1 MAKLIEITGKALSGE
16 WGLEDESR
24 TGIPVLR
31 TTNFTNLGI
40 INYGDVVTRNITKK
54 NISEK
59 FLRKGDIII
68 EKSGGS
74 DKQPVGR
81 VVLFNGEE
89 NRFLFN
95 NFTGVLRVKDRE
107 KWVPDYVF
115 YALFANYR
123 NGGTRKYENKTTGL
137 HNLKTDLYI
146 NNYEIEWIN
155 IAEQKN
161 VCATLR
167 KIESIISDMNK
178 EINYLDELIKAR
190 FVEMFKGKYDLFKV
204 GEKLKTTSGGTPKSS
219 VGEYYDGGDIPW
231 LTSGEV
237 NYGDITKPSS
247 YITEKGLKNSSA
259 KWVPENSIVI
269 AMYGATAGKV
279 GIVRYK
285 TTTNQ
290 AVCSVLPNNNFNQ
303 EFLRYAFQDISEELT
318 SKAIGGGQLNIS
330 QTIIKNSY
338 IVDAPIE
345 EQERFASFA
354 KQVDKSKFT
363 LQNNIIS
370 LMNLCSLCY
379 NMSNMFASGYM
390 GKLEL
395 IRALPTKEEKA
406 KASRLV
412 LREVLEQIFP
422 EKSVK
427 KKKKYSLLELI
438 DCSPIKNYINDDQV
452 TKSLHFIRIIGI
464 RAEHNQSVRE
474 KDVKIAVDNLENF
487 IKFLNHRNESTEP
500 IKSPEFFTE
509 AETRATYIDTYL
521 REAGWNV
528 LTQKGVALPG
538 KAGIEIEVGNMPN
551 NAGVGYCDYVLYD
564 RAGKPLAVVEAKRT
578 SKDPQIGRHQAD
590 LYAESLK
597 EKFGYKPVIYYTN
610 GYETHVIDG
619 VYPDRKVTAFHTLEE
634 LERMIQRRTR
644 GNITDMAVKDE
655 IAGRPYQKMAL
666 TRMCERFNTRH
677 RRGLVVMA
685 TGTGKTRVSIALTDI
700 LVRNGWIKNV
710 LFLADRTSLVK
721 QAKRNYAKLLPDM
734 TICELS
740 EGGSANKDVN
750 ARLMFCTYQTMINY
764 IDAEDKDF
772 STGRFDLI
780 IVDEAHRSIFNR
792 YASIFAYFD
801 SLLVGFTATPRD
813 EVGSSTYGIFE
824 CESGEPTFDYPLE
837 DAIKEHYLVGYEV
850 VNRHSRIM
858 AQGIKREEL
867 DEDQLEQLDDFLEG
881 DHETPDLTIPA
892 NAIFRSIF
900 NKDTCRSVIEDL
912 MEKSIRVNG
921 GETIGKTIIFAYN
934 HKHAEMIVNEF
945 KKLYPHLPP
954 NTCQLV
960 DYSVNYAE
968 DLVARFDTDDEFRV
982 AVSVDMLDTGIDIPA
997 VLNLMFFKPVR
1008 SKIKF
1013 VQMIGRGT
1021 RLCSDLFGPGKDKK
1035 KFLIFDYCDNFE
1047 YFQVEHNEVV
1057 NSGDKISLSQ
1067 RIFALRSEIA
1077 YSLQDFESQENEFLS
1092 SYRNKTVRILLDI
1105 VKDLKKNT
1113 NRIAVR
1119 QNLKYIDKYN
1129 SEKAWTALTPVSI
1142 HELKTFV
1149 APLIEGGADP
1159 DFKALSFD
1167 IRMMR
1172 IQRAILKNTPAYAT
1186 ADIKKV
1192 REIAQ
1197 YLLQNKMTIPQV
1209 ETKKDDLKE
1218 LYDESSWNEP
1228 QVKDLERLRD
1238 SVRELIKYITGDEL
1252 RLIDIDVSDE
1262 LIDPEF
1268 QPDGTVID
1276 IRTYKERVIDYLTK
1290 NDDDATIEKI
1300 RNLEKLD
1307 QKDAD
1312 KLKQLLWF
1320 DLGSEDEYNENANG
1334 KSLAA
1339 FVRSLI
1345 GIDQEAVNEKFG
1357 EYLNAHQLN
1366 SKQQEFI
1373 NVIVKYVQK
1382 NGDIE
1387 LSDLLESDPFKS
1399 IDWNELFGGDVEP
1412 IKYTVS
1418 ILHDAIAA

>member
-1 MAKLIEITGKALSGE
+1 MSMDNTIRLKDACKILNGFAFKSSKYVDSGIRIIRIANVQK
-16 WGLEDESR
+16 GYVEDEKPAFYPDSEEPLIR
-24 TGIPVLR
+24 DYMLEENDLLLSLTG
-31 TTNFTNLGI
+31 N
-40 INYGDVVTRNITKK
+40 
-54 NISEK
+54 
-59 FLRKGDIII
+59 
-68 EKSGGS
+68 
-74 DKQPVGR
+74 VGR
-81 VVLFNGEE
+81 VALLDKKWLPAALNQRVACLRIKDDRIIKDYLYFALLSDKFE
-89 NRFLFN
+89 NDCIKSSKGIAQKNMSTEWL
-95 NFTGVLRVKDRE
+95 KDYEIPLPSEQRQRE
-107 KWVPDYVF
+107 IVSSLKHLS
-115 YALFANYR
+115 AII
-123 NGGTRKYENKTTGL
+123 KNKT
-137 HNLKTDLYI
+137 
-146 NNYEIEWIN
+146 
-155 IAEQKN
+155 EQ
-161 VCATLR
+161 VR
-167 KIESIISDMNK
+167 Q
-178 EINYLDELIKAR
+178 LDNLIKAR
-190 FVEMFKGKYDLFKV
+190 FVEMFGDKNFEARPFKDVCDELFAGGDVKKDRTV
-204 GEKLKTTSGGTPKSS
+204 KEADSDHPYAVFTNGEKDGGLYGYTDIARVIKPSITISGRGTIGFCLVRTEPFYPAIRLIVATPKENLVTPSYLKYFIDS
-219 VGEYYDGGDIPW
+219 KDYNGRGASIPQ
-231 LTSGEV
+231 LTIPMIKDE
-237 NYGDITKPSS
+237 P
-247 YITEKGLKNSSA
+247 
-259 KWVPENSIVI
+259 VPI
-269 AMYGATAGKV
+269 
-279 GIVRYK
+279 
-285 TTTNQ
+285 
-290 AVCSVLPNNNFNQ
+290 P
-303 EFLRYAFQDISEELT
+303 
-318 SKAIGGGQLNIS
+318 
-330 QTIIKNSY
+330 
-338 IVDAPIE
+338 PIE
-345 EQERFASFA
+345 LQNQFETFIAQIN
-354 KQVDKSKFT
+354 KSKFT
-363 LQNNIIS
+363 LQNSIIS
-370 LMNLCSLCY
+370 LMNLSSLWY
-379 NMSNMFASGYM
+379 NIDNMFSSGYM
-390 GKLEL
+390 GRLEL

-438 DCSPIKNYINDDQV
+438 DCAPIKNYINDDQV
-452 TKSLHFIRIIGI
+452 TESLHFIRIIGI
-464 RAEHNQSVRE
+464 RAEHNQPIRE

-487 IKFLNHRNESTEP
+487 IEFLDHRNESAEP

-509 AETRATYIDTYL
+509 AETRAAYIDMYL
-521 REAGWNV
+521 REAGWDV

-564 RAGKPLAVVEAKRT
+564 RAGKPLAVVEAKKT

-597 EKFGYKPVIYYTN
+597 EKIGYKPVIYYTN

-644 GNITDMAVKDE
+644 GNITDMAAKDE

-666 TRMCERFNTRH
+666 TRMCERFNARH

-700 LVRNGWIKNV
+700 LARNGWIKNV

-740 EGGSANKDVN
+740 EGGNANKDMN

-850 VNRHSRIM
+850 INRHSRIM
-858 AQGIKREEL
+858 TQGIKREEL

-881 DHETPDLTIPA
+881 DRETPDLTIPA

-900 NKDTCRSVIEDL
+900 NEDTCRSVIEDL
-912 MEKSIRVNG
+912 MEKGIRVNG

-968 DLVARFDTDDEFRV
+968 DLVVKFDTDDEFRV
-982 AVSVDMLDTGIDIPA
+982 AVSVDMLDTGIDVPA
-997 VLNLMFFKPVR
+997 VSNLMFFKPVR

-1021 RLCSDLFGPGKDKK
+1021 RLCPDLFGPGNDKK

-1057 NSGDKISLSQ
+1057 SGGDKISLSQ

-1077 YSLQDFESQENEFLS
+1077 YSLQDFESQEDEFLS

-1105 VKDLKKNT
+1105 VKDLKKST

-1119 QNLKYIDKYN
+1119 QNLKYVDKYN
-1129 SEKAWTALTPVSI
+1129 NEKAWMALTPVNV

-1149 APLIEGGADP
+1149 APLIEGGADS

-1209 ETKKDDLKE
+1209 EAKKDDLKE

-1252 RLIDIDVSDE
+1252 RLIDIDVTDE

-1290 NDDDATIEKI
+1290 NGDDATIEKI

-1307 QKDAD
+1307 QKDAE

>member
-178 EINYLDELIKAR
+178 EIDYLDELIKAR
-190 FVEMFKGKYDLFKV
+190 FVEMFERNNSFDKLGNLAHFIKTGKLDANAE
-204 GEKLKTTSGGTPKSS
+204 EKSGLYPFFTCDATPKTINTYAFDMEAILISGNGS
-219 VGEYYDGGDIPW
+219 RVGHVHYYSGKFNAYQRTYVIGDFNKNIDVVF
-231 LTSGEV
+231 LKKYLEV
-237 NYGDITKPSS
+237 ELRPYISKNKKGSAVP
-247 YITEKGLKNSSA
+247 YITLPMLQNFA
-259 KWVPENSIVI
+259 VPVPKIEYQKQF
-269 AMYGATAGKV
+269 A
-279 GIVRYK
+279 
-285 TTTNQ
+285 
-290 AVCSVLPNNNFNQ
+290 
-303 EFLRYAFQDISEELT
+303 AFV
-318 SKAIGGGQLNIS
+318 A
-330 QTIIKNSY
+330 
-338 IVDAPIE
+338 
-345 EQERFASFA
+345 
-354 KQVDKSKFT
+354 QVDKSKFT

>member
-1 MAKLIEITGKALSGE
+1 MIAFESLFKDETRLGTKIKTDDYLEHGKHPIVDQGQNEVAGYTNLEDGIYADVPAVIFGDHTRVIKYIDEPFFLGADGTKILKGYKPHSNQKYLYYALRAAKIPNLGYSRHFKCLKELKFVEHSEDEQQQIVAKLDKLSE
-16 WGLEDESR
+16 
-24 TGIPVLR
+24 
-31 TTNFTNLGI
+31 
-40 INYGDVVTRNITKK
+40 
-54 NISEK
+54 
-59 FLRKGDIII
+59 
-68 EKSGGS
+68 
-74 DKQPVGR
+74 
-81 VVLFNGEE
+81 
-89 NRFLFN
+89 
-95 NFTGVLRVKDRE
+95 
-107 KWVPDYVF
+107 
-115 YALFANYR
+115 
-123 NGGTRKYENKTTGL
+123 
-137 HNLKTDLYI
+137 
-146 NNYEIEWIN
+146 
-155 IAEQKN
+155 
-161 VCATLR
+161 
-167 KIESIISDMNK
+167 IISLETK
-178 EINYLDELIKAR
+178 ELSLYDELTKAR
-190 FVEMFKGKYDLFKV
+190 FVEMFGDVEDHIRFGDCCSKVTDYVASGSFASLKENVKYGPEKNYAIMVRTVDFANDFKKDLVYTDKHGYDFLHNSNLFGGELLLSNIGASIGKVHRVPYLNYPMTLAPNAIMASANDNNLDDFLQYFFISEL
-204 GEKLKTTSGGTPKSS
+204 GQSQLKAMTT
-219 VGEYYDGGDIPW
+219 
-231 LTSGEV
+231 
-237 NYGDITKPSS
+237 
-247 YITEKGLKNSSA
+247 
-259 KWVPENSIVI
+259 
-269 AMYGATAGKV
+269 ATAMPKFNKTQLKEVLVPKV
-279 GIVRYK
+279 P
-285 TTTNQ
+285 
-290 AVCSVLPNNNFNQ
+290 L
-303 EFLRYAFQDISEELT
+303 
-318 SKAIGGGQLNIS
+318 
-330 QTIIKNSY
+330 
-338 IVDAPIE
+338 E
-345 EQERFASFA
+345 EQKRFSDFA

-363 LQNNIIS
+363 LQNSIIS
-370 LMNLCSLCY
+370 LMNLCSLWY

-395 IRALPTKEEKA
+395 IRALPMKEEKA

-452 TKSLHFIRIIGI
+452 TESLHFIRIIGI
-464 RAEHNQSVRE
+464 RAEHNQPVRE

-487 IKFLNHRNESTEP
+487 IKFLDHRNDSSEP
-500 IKSPEFFTE
+500 MKSPEFFTE
-509 AETRATYIDTYL
+509 AETRAAYIDMYL
-521 REAGWNV
+521 REAGWDV

-564 RAGKPLAVVEAKRT
+564 RAGKPLAVVEAKKT

-644 GNITDMAVKDE
+644 GNITDMAAKDE

-666 TRMCERFNTRH
+666 TRMCERFNARH

-700 LVRNGWIKNV
+700 LARNGWIKNV

-740 EGGSANKDVN
+740 EGGNANKDMN

-850 VNRHSRIM
+850 INRHSRIM
-858 AQGIKREEL
+858 TQGIKREEL

-881 DHETPDLTIPA
+881 DRETPDLTIPA

-900 NKDTCRSVIEDL
+900 NEDTCRSVIEDL
-912 MEKSIRVNG
+912 MEKGIRVNG

-968 DLVARFDTDDEFRV
+968 DLVVKFDTDDEFRV
-982 AVSVDMLDTGIDIPA
+982 AVSVDMLDTGIDVPA
-997 VLNLMFFKPVR
+997 VSNLMFFKPVR

-1021 RLCSDLFGPGKDKK
+1021 RLCPDLFGPGNDKK

-1057 NSGDKISLSQ
+1057 SSGDKISLSQ

-1077 YSLQDFESQENEFLS
+1077 YSLQDFESQEDEFLS
-1092 SYRNKTVRILLDI
+1092 SYRNKTVGILLDI
-1105 VKDLKKNT
+1105 VKDLKKST

-1119 QNLKYIDKYN
+1119 QNLKYVDKYN
-1129 SEKAWTALTPVSI
+1129 SEKAWMALTPVNV

-1149 APLIEGGADP
+1149 APLIEGGADS

-1209 ETKKDDLKE
+1209 EAKKDDLKE

-1252 RLIDIDVSDE
+1252 RLIDIDVTDE

-1290 NDDDATIEKI
+1290 NGDDATIEKI

-1387 LSDLLESDPFKS
+1387 LSDLLDSDPFKS

>member
-1 MAKLIEITGKALSGE
+1 MK
-16 WGLEDESR
+16 R
-24 TGIPVLR
+24 
-31 TTNFTNLGI
+31 
-40 INYGDVVTRNITKK
+40 
-54 NISEK
+54 
-59 FLRKGDIII
+59 
-68 EKSGGS
+68 
-74 DKQPVGR
+74 
-81 VVLFNGEE
+81 
-89 NRFLFN
+89 
-95 NFTGVLRVKDRE
+95 
-107 KWVPDYVF
+107 
-115 YALFANYR
+115 
-123 NGGTRKYENKTTGL
+123 
-137 HNLKTDLYI
+137 
-146 NNYEIEWIN
+146 
-155 IAEQKN
+155 
-161 VCATLR
+161 
-167 KIESIISDMNK
+167 
-178 EINYLDELIKAR
+178 
-190 FVEMFKGKYDLFKV
+190 
-204 GEKLKTTSGGTPKSS
+204 
-219 VGEYYDGGDIPW
+219 
-231 LTSGEV
+231 
-237 NYGDITKPSS
+237 
-247 YITEKGLKNSSA
+247 
-259 KWVPENSIVI
+259 
-269 AMYGATAGKV
+269 
-279 GIVRYK
+279 
-285 TTTNQ
+285 
-290 AVCSVLPNNNFNQ
+290 
-303 EFLRYAFQDISEELT
+303 
-318 SKAIGGGQLNIS
+318 
-330 QTIIKNSY
+330 
-338 IVDAPIE
+338 
-345 EQERFASFA
+345 
-354 KQVDKSKFT
+354 KFT

>member
-1 MAKLIEITGKALSGE
+1 MQYKTLDSLCKVASGGTPSRSKKEYWDGGDIPWIKIGNIKSKVVSNADEYITEAGLNNSSAKLFKKGTILYTIFATLGEVGILDFDACTNQAIAGISIEKPEEITTDYLYYYLKSKKAEVNQIGRGVAQNNINLS
-16 WGLEDESR
+16 
-24 TGIPVLR
+24 I
-31 TTNFTNLGI
+31 
-40 INYGDVVTRNITKK
+40 
-54 NISEK
+54 
-59 FLRKGDIII
+59 LRKFSIPLRDIEDQKTIVGSLNKVESII
-68 EKSGGS
+68 EK
-74 DKQPVGR
+74 
-81 VVLFNGEE
+81 
-89 NRFLFN
+89 
-95 NFTGVLRVKDRE
+95 
-107 KWVPDYVF
+107 
-115 YALFANYR
+115 
-123 NGGTRKYENKTTGL
+123 
-137 HNLKTDLYI
+137 
-146 NNYEIEWIN
+146 
-155 IAEQKN
+155 QKRQ
-161 VCATLR
+161 LER
-167 KIESIISDMNK
+167 
-178 EINYLDELIKAR
+178 LDELIKAR
-190 FVEMFKGKYDLFKV
+190 FVEMFGDKNFETRPFKDVCDELFA
-204 GEKLKTTSGGTPKSS
+204 
-219 VGEYYDGGDIPW
+219 GGDIKKDRTVKEADSDHPYAVF
-231 LTSGEV
+231 TNGEKDGGL
-237 NYGDITKPSS
+237 YGYTDIARVIKPSITISGRGTIGFCLVRTEPFYPAIRLIVATPKENLVTPS
-247 YITEKGLKNSSA
+247 YLKYFIDSKDYNGRGASIPQLTIPMI
-259 KWVPENSIVI
+259 KDEPVPI
-269 AMYGATAGKV
+269 
-279 GIVRYK
+279 
-285 TTTNQ
+285 
-290 AVCSVLPNNNFNQ
+290 P
-303 EFLRYAFQDISEELT
+303 
-318 SKAIGGGQLNIS
+318 
-330 QTIIKNSY
+330 
-338 IVDAPIE
+338 PIE
-345 EQERFASFA
+345 LQNQFETFIA
-354 KQVDKSKFT
+354 QVDKSKFT
-363 LQNNIIS
+363 LQNSIIS
-370 LMNLCSLCY
+370 LMNLSGLWY
-379 NMSNMFASGYM
+379 NIGNMFSSGYM
-390 GKLEL
+390 GRLEL

-422 EKSVK
+422 EKSAK

-438 DCSPIKNYINDDQV
+438 DCAPIKNYVNDDQV
-452 TKSLHFIRIIGI
+452 TESLHFIRIIGI
-464 RAEHNQSVRE
+464 RAEHNQSIRE

-487 IKFLNHRNESTEP
+487 IKFLDHRNESTEP

-509 AETRATYIDTYL
+509 AETRAAYIDMYL
-521 REAGWNV
+521 REAGWDV

-564 RAGKPLAVVEAKRT
+564 RAGKPLAVVEAKKT

-644 GNITDMAVKDE
+644 GNITDMAAKDE

-666 TRMCERFNTRH
+666 TRMCERFNARH

-700 LVRNGWIKNV
+700 LARNGWIKNV

-740 EGGSANKDVN
+740 EGGNANKDMN

-850 VNRHSRIM
+850 INRHSRIM
-858 AQGIKREEL
+858 TQGIKREEL
-867 DEDQLEQLDDFLEG
+867 DENQLEQLDDFLEG
-881 DHETPDLTIPA
+881 DRETPDLTIPA

-900 NKDTCRSVIEDL
+900 NEDTCRSVIEDL
-912 MEKSIRVNG
+912 MEKGIRVNG

-968 DLVARFDTDDEFRV
+968 DLVVKFDTDDEFRV
-982 AVSVDMLDTGIDIPA
+982 AVSVDMLDTGIDVPA
-997 VLNLMFFKPVR
+997 VSNLMFFKPVR

-1021 RLCSDLFGPGKDKK
+1021 RLCPDLFGPGNDKK

-1057 NSGDKISLSQ
+1057 SSGDKISLSQ

-1077 YSLQDFESQENEFLS
+1077 YSLQDFESQEDEFLS

-1105 VKDLKKNT
+1105 VKDLKKSM

-1119 QNLKYIDKYN
+1119 QNLKYVDKYN
-1129 SEKAWTALTPVSI
+1129 SEKAWMALTPVNV

-1149 APLIEGGADP
+1149 APLIEGGADS

-1209 ETKKDDLKE
+1209 EAKKDDLKE

-1252 RLIDIDVSDE
+1252 RLIDIDVTDE

-1290 NDDDATIEKI
+1290 NGDDATIEKI

-1307 QKDAD
+1307 QKDAE

>member
-1 MAKLIEITGKALSGE
+1 MIAFESLFKDKTRLGTKIKTDDYLECGKHPIVDQGQNEVAGYTNLEDGIYADVPAVIFGDHTRVIKYIDEPFFLGADGTKILKGYKPHSNQKYLYYALRAAKIPNLGYSRHFKCLKELKFVEHSEDEQQQIVAKLDKLSK
-16 WGLEDESR
+16 
-24 TGIPVLR
+24 
-31 TTNFTNLGI
+31 I
-40 INYGDVVTRNITKK
+40 I
-54 NISEK
+54 S
-59 FLRKGDIII
+59 
-68 EKSGGS
+68 
-74 DKQPVGR
+74 
-81 VVLFNGEE
+81 
-89 NRFLFN
+89 
-95 NFTGVLRVKDRE
+95 
-107 KWVPDYVF
+107 
-115 YALFANYR
+115 
-123 NGGTRKYENKTTGL
+123 
-137 HNLKTDLYI
+137 LKTKELSLY
-146 NNYEIEWIN
+146 
-155 IAEQKN
+155 
-161 VCATLR
+161 
-167 KIESIISDMNK
+167 
-178 EINYLDELIKAR
+178 DELTKAR
-190 FVEMFKGKYDLFKV
+190 FVEMFGDGFETTELRNIC
-204 GEKLKTTSGGTPKSS
+204 KTISGGTPSTKNPD
-219 VGEYYDGGDIPW
+219 YYNGTIPW
-231 LTSGEV
+231 V
-237 NYGDITKPSS
+237 
-247 YITEKGLKNSSA
+247 
-259 KWVPENSIVI
+259 
-269 AMYGATAGKV
+269 
-279 GIVRYK
+279 
-285 TTTNQ
+285 TTT
-290 AVCSVLPNNNFNQ
+290 ALGPNHIDGTKAKA
-303 EFLRYAFQDISEELT
+303 YISEEAVANSATKIIPSGSILFGIRVGVGKASINDVDICTNQDIVAIMDVNETKFSKLFIKHVLDANRAHYDSLKKGATILGIT
-318 SKAIGGGQLNIS
+318 SDDL
-330 QTIIKNSY
+330 KNTP
-338 IVDAPIE
+338 IPLAPIKAQKDFE
-345 EQERFASFA
+345 TFVE
-354 KQVDKSKFT
+354 QVDKSKFT
-363 LQNNIIS
+363 LQNSIIS
-370 LMNLCSLCY
+370 LMNLCSLWY

-452 TKSLHFIRIIGI
+452 TESLHFIRIIGI
-464 RAEHNQSVRE
+464 RAEHNQPVRE

-487 IKFLNHRNESTEP
+487 IKFLDHRNESSEP

-509 AETRATYIDTYL
+509 AETRAAYIDMYL
-521 REAGWNV
+521 REAGWDV

-564 RAGKPLAVVEAKRT
+564 RAGKPLAVVEAKKT

-644 GNITDMAVKDE
+644 GNITDMAAKDE

-666 TRMCERFNTRH
+666 TRMCERFNARH

-700 LVRNGWIKNV
+700 LARNGWIKNV

-740 EGGSANKDVN
+740 EGGNANKDMN

-858 AQGIKREEL
+858 TQGIKREEL

-881 DHETPDLTIPA
+881 DRETPDLTIPA

-900 NKDTCRSVIEDL
+900 NEDTCRSVIEDL
-912 MEKSIRVNG
+912 MEKGIRVNG

-968 DLVARFDTDDEFRV
+968 DLVVRFDTDDEFRV
-982 AVSVDMLDTGIDIPA
+982 AVSVDMLDTGIDVPA
-997 VLNLMFFKPVR
+997 VSNLMFFKPVR

-1021 RLCSDLFGPGKDKK
+1021 RLCPDLFGPGNDKK

-1057 NSGDKISLSQ
+1057 SSGDKISLSQ

-1077 YSLQDFESQENEFLS
+1077 YSLQDFESQEDEFLS

-1105 VKDLKKNT
+1105 VKDLKKST

-1119 QNLKYIDKYN
+1119 QNLKYVDKYN
-1129 SEKAWTALTPVSI
+1129 NEKAWMALTPVNV

-1149 APLIEGGADP
+1149 APLIEGGADS

-1209 ETKKDDLKE
+1209 EAKKDDLKE
-1218 LYDESSWNEP
+1218 LYDESSWTEP

-1252 RLIDIDVSDE
+1252 RLIDIDVTDE

-1276 IRTYKERVIDYLTK
+1276 IRTYKERVIDYLAK
-1290 NDDDATIEKI
+1290 NGDDVTIEKI

>member
-1 MAKLIEITGKALSGE
+1 MPRLKLTDVAKINMGQSPSSETYNTDRNGLPFYQGNVDFGEKYPGARIWCDKPTKIAEPGDILISVRAPIGALNYAKEECCIGRGLAAITPDANKTSPEFIYWLLRANYANLNRMGTGSTFKAINRKT
-16 WGLEDESR
+16 LED
-24 TGIPVLR
+24 
-31 TTNFTNLGI
+31 
-40 INYGDVVTRNITKK
+40 IT
-54 NISEK
+54 
-59 FLRKGDIII
+59 L
-68 EKSGGS
+68 
-74 DKQPVGR
+74 
-81 VVLFNGEE
+81 
-89 NRFLFN
+89 
-95 NFTGVLRVKDRE
+95 
-107 KWVPDYVF
+107 PDYKKDEQ
-115 YALFANYR
+115 Y
-123 NGGTRKYENKTTGL
+123 
-137 HNLKTDLYI
+137 
-146 NNYEIEWIN
+146 N
-155 IAEQKN
+155 IAKILSKID
-161 VCATLR
+161 ATIHS
-167 KIESIISDMNK
+167 KKSQIK
-178 EINYLDELIKAR
+178 QFDELVKAR
-190 FVEMFKGKYDLFKV
+190 FVEMFGMPGADPFGYGIKELGKCCELNPKKAQDKRL
-204 GEKLKTTSGGTPKSS
+204 TSNIDVSFIPMPS
-219 VGEYYDGGDIPW
+219 VSENGDIDP
-231 LTSGEV
+231 TDIRSYEEV
-237 NYGDITKPSS
+237 KKGFTYFAENDVLFAKITPCMENGKGAVAR
-247 YITEKGLKNSSA
+247 GLKN
-259 KWVPENSIVI
+259 
-269 AMYGATAGKV
+269 
-279 GIVRYK
+279 GIGFGS
-285 TTTNQ
+285 TEFH
-290 AVCSVLPNNNFNQ
+290 VLRPIK
-303 EFLRYAFQDISEELT
+303 DISNPYWIYVLT
-318 SKAIGGGQLNIS
+318 SFKSFRKDAEANMTGSAGQRRTPVSFLDNYKVALPPI
-330 QTIIKNSY
+330 Y
-338 IVDAPIE
+338 I
-345 EQERFASFA
+345 QNQFAAFVA
-354 KQVDKSKFT
+354 QVDKSKFT
-363 LQNNIIS
+363 LQNSIII
-370 LMNLCSLCY
+370 LMNLSGLWY
-379 NMSNMFASGYM
+379 NIGNMFSSGYM
-390 GKLEL
+390 GRLEL

-422 EKSVK
+422 EKSAK

-438 DCSPIKNYINDDQV
+438 DCAPIKNYVNDDQV
-452 TKSLHFIRIIGI
+452 TESLHFIRIIGI
-464 RAEHNQSVRE
+464 RAEHNQSIRE

-487 IKFLNHRNESTEP
+487 IKFLDHRNESTEP
-500 IKSPEFFTE
+500 ITSPEFFTE
-509 AETRATYIDTYL
+509 AETRAAYIDMYL
-521 REAGWNV
+521 REAGWDV

-564 RAGKPLAVVEAKRT
+564 RAGKPLAVVEAKKT

-644 GNITDMAVKDE
+644 GNITDMAAKDE

-666 TRMCERFNTRH
+666 TRMCERFNARH

-700 LVRNGWIKNV
+700 LARNGWIKNV

-740 EGGSANKDVN
+740 EGGNANKDMN

-850 VNRHSRIM
+850 INRHSRIM
-858 AQGIKREEL
+858 TQGIKREEL
-867 DEDQLEQLDDFLEG
+867 DENQLEQLDDFLEG
-881 DHETPDLTIPA
+881 DRETPDLTIPA

-900 NKDTCRSVIEDL
+900 NEDTCRSVIEDL
-912 MEKSIRVNG
+912 MEKGIRVNG

-968 DLVARFDTDDEFRV
+968 DLVVKFDTDDEFRV
-982 AVSVDMLDTGIDIPA
+982 AVSVDMLDTGIDVPA
-997 VLNLMFFKPVR
+997 VSNLMFFKPVR

-1021 RLCSDLFGPGKDKK
+1021 RLCPDLFGPGNDKK

-1057 NSGDKISLSQ
+1057 SSGDKISLSQ

-1077 YSLQDFESQENEFLS
+1077 YSLQDFESQEDEFLS

-1105 VKDLKKNT
+1105 VKDLKKST

-1119 QNLKYIDKYN
+1119 QNLKYVDKYN
-1129 SEKAWTALTPVSI
+1129 SEKAWMALTPVNV

-1149 APLIEGGADP
+1149 APLIEGGADS

-1209 ETKKDDLKE
+1209 EAKKDDLKE

-1252 RLIDIDVSDE
+1252 RLIDIDVTDE

-1290 NDDDATIEKI
+1290 NGDDATIEKI

-1307 QKDAD
+1307 QKDAE

-1320 DLGSEDEYNENANG
+1320 NLGSEDEYNENANG

>member
-1 MAKLIEITGKALSGE
+1 MRYKLSDLFELQMGKTP
-16 WGLEDESR
+16 SR
-24 TGIPVLR
+24 NNP
-31 TTNFTNLGI
+31 
-40 INYGDVVTRNITKK
+40 NYWNSNDY
-54 NISEK
+54 S
-59 FLRKGDIII
+59 
-68 EKSGGS
+68 
-74 DKQPVGR
+74 
-81 VVLFNGEE
+81 
-89 NRFLFN
+89 
-95 NFTGVLRVKDRE
+95 
-107 KWVPDYVF
+107 WV
-115 YALFANYR
+115 
-123 NGGTRKYENKTTGL
+123 
-137 HNLKTDLYI
+137 
-146 NNYEIEWIN
+146 
-155 IAEQKN
+155 
-161 VCATLR
+161 
-167 KIESIISDMNK
+167 SISDMSSYDKYVSGTKEYISERAVKESGIKTIPANTVIMSFKLSIGKTAITTGPIFSNEAIMAFIDKKTTAIDPEYIFYLFSGKDWDEGSNK
-178 EINYLDELIKAR
+178 AVMGKTLNKATLSNIEVDIPSLDIQKERIEKLNKISILISDKKQRLNQLDKLIKAR
-190 FVEMFKGKYDLFKV
+190 FVEMFGDVYEVSKYPKQRWSDVVTIKNGKDYKKV
-204 GEKLKTTSGGTPKSS
+204 A
-219 VGEYYDGGDIPW
+219 VNDGGYPVYG
-231 LTSGEV
+231 TGGEMARA
-237 NYGDITKPSS
+237 S
-247 YITEKGLKNSSA
+247 EFLC
-259 KWVPENSIVI
+259 PENTIIVGRKGTI
-269 AMYGATAGKV
+269 NNPLLVREKFWNVDTAFGVIPGNK
-279 GIVRYK
+279 IHYLYFFWFCKMFDFSRLNK
-285 TTTNQ
+285 Q
-290 AVCSVLPNNNFNQ
+290 AVLP
-303 EFLRYAFQDISEELT
+303 ST
-318 SKAIGGGQLNIS
+318 TKADLLNIEM
-330 QTIIKNSY
+330 Q
-338 IVDAPIE
+338 VPPIE
-345 EQERFASFA
+345 IQNQFAAFVA
-354 KQVDKSKFT
+354 QVDKSKFT
-363 LQNNIIS
+363 LQKNIIS
-370 LMNLCSLCY
+370 LMNLCSLWY
-379 NMSNMFASGYM
+379 NMGNMFSSGYM
-390 GKLEL
+390 GRLEL

-422 EKSVK
+422 EKSAK

-438 DCSPIKNYINDDQV
+438 DCAPIKNFINDDQV
-452 TKSLHFIRIIGI
+452 TESLHFIRIIGI
-464 RAEHNQSVRE
+464 RAEHNQSIRE

-487 IKFLNHRNESTEP
+487 IKFLDHRNESTEP

-509 AETRATYIDTYL
+509 AETRAAYIDMYL
-521 REAGWNV
+521 REAGWDV

-564 RAGKPLAVVEAKRT
+564 RAGKPLAVVEAKKT

-644 GNITDMAVKDE
+644 GNITDMAAKDE

-666 TRMCERFNTRH
+666 TRMCERFNARH

-700 LVRNGWIKNV
+700 LARNGWIKNV

-740 EGGSANKDVN
+740 EGGNANKDMN

-837 DAIKEHYLVGYEV
+837 DAIKEHYLVGYEAI
-850 VNRHSRIM
+850 NRHSRIM
-858 AQGIKREEL
+858 TQGIKREEL

-881 DHETPDLTIPA
+881 DRETPDLTIPA

-900 NKDTCRSVIEDL
+900 NEDTCRSVIEDL
-912 MEKSIRVNG
+912 MEKGIRVNG

-968 DLVARFDTDDEFRV
+968 DLVVKFDTDDEFRV
-982 AVSVDMLDTGIDIPA
+982 AVSVDMLDTGIDVPA
-997 VLNLMFFKPVR
+997 VSNLMFFKPVR

-1021 RLCSDLFGPGKDKK
+1021 RLCPDLFGPGNDKK

-1057 NSGDKISLSQ
+1057 SSGDKISLSQ

-1077 YSLQDFESQENEFLS
+1077 YNLQDFESQEDEFLS

-1105 VKDLKKNT
+1105 VKDLKKST

-1119 QNLKYIDKYN
+1119 QNLKYVDKYN
-1129 SEKAWTALTPVSI
+1129 SEKAWIALTPVNV

-1149 APLIEGGADP
+1149 APLIEGGADS

-1209 ETKKDDLKE
+1209 EAKKDDLKE
-1218 LYDESSWNEP
+1218 LYDESSWTEP

-1252 RLIDIDVSDE
+1252 RLIDIDVTDE

-1290 NDDDATIEKI
+1290 NGDDATIEKI

-1307 QKDAD
+1307 QKDAE

-1387 LSDLLESDPFKS
+1387 LADLLKSDPFKS
-1399 IDWNELFGGDVEP
+1399 IDWNELFGGNVEP

>member
-1 MAKLIEITGKALSGE
+1 MHQKRLGDMASYVNGYAFKPEQRGKVGLPIIRIQDLTGNVYDLGFYDGDYPKKVEINDGDVLISWSASLGVYEWNRGKALLNQHIFKVVFDKLTVDKKFFMYAVKYK
-16 WGLEDESR
+16 LEEMESKAHGA
-24 TGIPVLR
+24 TMKH
-31 TTNFTNLGI
+31 
-40 INYGDVVTRNITKK
+40 ITKK
-54 NISEK
+54 DFDNTVISFPTIVEQERISNTLNKLHTIIDSKKFQLEK
-59 FLRKGDIII
+59 
-68 EKSGGS
+68 
-74 DKQPVGR
+74 
-81 VVLFNGEE
+81 
-89 NRFLFN
+89 
-95 NFTGVLRVKDRE
+95 
-107 KWVPDYVF
+107 
-115 YALFANYR
+115 
-123 NGGTRKYENKTTGL
+123 
-137 HNLKTDLYI
+137 
-146 NNYEIEWIN
+146 
-155 IAEQKN
+155 
-161 VCATLR
+161 
-167 KIESIISDMNK
+167 
-178 EINYLDELIKAR
+178 LDNLIKAR
-190 FVEMFKGKYDLFKV
+190 FVEMFGSTNNEQVKIAELVEQKISTAKKDFEGDAEIKYIDI
-204 GEKLKTTSGGTPKSS
+204 SS
-219 VGEYYDGGDIPW
+219 INNRRNTMTGFTKYKMSNAPSRARQHVQFGDIIISTVRP
-231 LTSGEV
+231 
-237 NYGDITKPSS
+237 N
-247 YITEKGLKNSSA
+247 LKNVAMVSMDSDNLVASSGFCVLRPKKCTSEFLMA
-259 KWVPENSIVI
+259 I
-269 AMYGATAGKV
+269 
-279 GIVRYK
+279 
-285 TTTNQ
+285 
-290 AVCSVLPNNNFNQ
+290 VCSDRFTDAMVNVVTGANYP
-303 EFLRYAFQDISEELT
+303 A
-318 SKAIGGGQLNIS
+318 
-330 QTIIKNSY
+330 IKNSDVLNY
-338 IVDAPIE
+338 CVPLPSE
-345 EQERFASFA
+345 EQQRQFANFVT
-354 KQVDKSKFT
+354 QVDKSKFA
-363 LQNNIIS
+363 LQNSIIN
-370 LMNLCSLCY
+370 LMNLWY
-379 NMSNMFASGYM
+379 NTNSMFVRERM

-406 KASRLV
+406 RASRLV
-412 LREVLEQIFP
+412 LRELLEQIFP
-422 EKSVK
+422 EKSIK

-438 DCSPIKNYINDDQV
+438 DCSPIKNYINDDQII
-452 TKSLHFIRIIGI
+452 KSLHFIRIIGI
-464 RAEHNQSVRE
+464 RAEHNQPVRE

-487 IKFLNHRNESTEP
+487 IKFLDNRNKSSEP
-500 IKSPEFFTE
+500 IKSPEFFSE
-509 AETRATYIDTYL
+509 AETRTAYIDVYL
-521 REAGWNV
+521 REAGWEV
-528 LTQKGVALPG
+528 LTHKGVMLPG
-538 KAGIEIEVGNMPN
+538 KAGIEIEVGDMPN

-578 SKDPQIGRHQAD
+578 SRDPQIGRHQAD

-610 GYETHVIDG
+610 GYETHIIDG

-634 LERMIQRRTR
+634 LERIIQRRTR
-644 GNITDMAVKDE
+644 GNITDMAAKDE

-666 TRMCERFNTRH
+666 TRMCERFNAHH
-677 RRGLVVMA
+677 RRGLIVMA

-700 LVRNGWIKNV
+700 LARNGWIKNV

-740 EGGSANKDVN
+740 EGGNANKDMN

-792 YASIFAYFD
+792 YSSIFAYFD

-813 EVGSSTYGIFE
+813 EVGSNTYGIFE
-824 CESGEPTFDYPLE
+824 CESGEPTFNYPLE

-850 VNRHSRIM
+850 INRHSRIM
-858 AQGIKREEL
+858 TQGIKREEL

-881 DHETPDLTIPA
+881 DRETPDFTIPA
-892 NAIFRSIF
+892 NIIFRSIF
-900 NKDTCRSVIEDL
+900 NGDTCRSVIEDL
-912 MEKSIRVNG
+912 MEKGIRVNG

-945 KKLYPHLPP
+945 KKLYPHLSP

-968 DLVARFDTDDEFRV
+968 DLVIKFDTDDEFRV
-982 AVSVDMLDTGIDIPA
+982 AVSVDMLDTGIDVPS

-1021 RLCSDLFGPGKDKK
+1021 RLCSDLFGPGNDKK

-1047 YFQVEHNEVV
+1047 YFQVDHNEIV
-1057 NSGDKISLSQ
+1057 SGSDKISLSQ
-1067 RIFALRSEIA
+1067 RIFILRTEIA
-1077 YSLQDFESQENEFLS
+1077 YSLQDFESQEDEFLS
-1092 SYRNKTVRILLDI
+1092 NYRDKTVRILSDNI
-1105 VKDLKKNT
+1105 RDLKNST
-1113 NRIAVR
+1113 NRVSVR
-1119 QNLKYIDKYN
+1119 QNLKYVDKYN
-1129 SEKAWTALTPVSI
+1129 SDKAWMALTPVSI
-1142 HELKTFV
+1142 HELKSFV
-1149 APLIEGGADP
+1149 APLIEGGSDS

-1186 ADIKKV
+1186 SDIKKV

-1209 ETKKDDLKE
+1209 EAKKDDLKE
-1218 LYDESSWNEP
+1218 LYAESSWTEP
-1228 QVKDLERLRD
+1228 QIKKIERLRN
-1238 SVRELIKYITGDEL
+1238 SIRELIKYITGDEL

-1268 QPDGTVID
+1268 QPDGTVVD
-1276 IRTYKERVIDYLTK
+1276 IRTYKERVIDYLSR
-1290 NDDDATIEKI
+1290 NGDDVTIEKI

-1334 KSLAA
+1334 KNLAA

-1345 GIDQEAVNEKFG
+1345 GIDQEAVNEKFS
-1357 EYLNAHQLN
+1357 EYLNMHKLN

-1387 LSDLLESDPFKS
+1387 LSDLLEYDPFKS
-1399 IDWNELFGGDVEP
+1399 IDWTELFGGNVDP
-1412 IKYTVS
+1412 IKYAVS
-1418 ILHDAIAA
+1418 VLHDAITA

>member
-1 MAKLIEITGKALSGE
+1 
-16 WGLEDESR
+16 
-24 TGIPVLR
+24 
-31 TTNFTNLGI
+31 
-40 INYGDVVTRNITKK
+40 
-54 NISEK
+54 
-59 FLRKGDIII
+59 
-68 EKSGGS
+68 
-74 DKQPVGR
+74 
-81 VVLFNGEE
+81 
-89 NRFLFN
+89 
-95 NFTGVLRVKDRE
+95 
-107 KWVPDYVF
+107 
-115 YALFANYR
+115 
-123 NGGTRKYENKTTGL
+123 
-137 HNLKTDLYI
+137 
-146 NNYEIEWIN
+146 
-155 IAEQKN
+155 
-161 VCATLR
+161 
-167 KIESIISDMNK
+167 
-178 EINYLDELIKAR
+178 
-190 FVEMFKGKYDLFKV
+190 MF
-204 GEKLKTTSGGTPKSS
+204 TSG
-219 VGEYYDGGDIPW
+219 Y
-231 LTSGEV
+231 
-237 NYGDITKPSS
+237 
-247 YITEKGLKNSSA
+247 
-259 KWVPENSIVI
+259 
-269 AMYGATAGKV
+269 AGK
-279 GIVRYK
+279 
-285 TTTNQ
+285 
-290 AVCSVLPNNNFNQ
+290 L
-303 EFLRYAFQDISEELT
+303 D
-318 SKAIGGGQLNIS
+318 
-330 QTIIKNSY
+330 
-338 IVDAPIE
+338 
-345 EQERFASFA
+345 
-354 KQVDKSKFT
+354 
-363 LQNNIIS
+363 
-370 LMNLCSLCY
+370 
-379 NMSNMFASGYM
+379 
-390 GKLEL
+390 L

-412 LREVLEQIFP
+412 LREVLEHIFP
-422 EKSVK
+422 EKSAK

-438 DCSPIKNYINDDQV
+438 DCSPIKNYIHDDQV
-452 TKSLHFIRIIGI
+452 TESLHFIRIIGI
-464 RAEHNQSVRE
+464 RAEHNQSIRE

-487 IKFLNHRNESTEP
+487 INFLDHRNESSKP

-509 AETRATYIDTYL
+509 AETRAAYIDMYL
-521 REAGWNV
+521 REAGWDV
-528 LTQKGVALPG
+528 LTQKGAVLPG

-564 RAGKPLAVVEAKRT
+564 RAGKPLAVIEAKKT

-619 VYPDRKVTAFHTLEE
+619 VYPDRKITAFHTLEE

-644 GNITDMAVKDE
+644 GNITDMATKDE

-666 TRMCERFNTRH
+666 THMCERFNARH

-700 LVRNGWIKNV
+700 LARNSWIKNV

-740 EGGSANKDVN
+740 EDGNANKDMN

-858 AQGIKREEL
+858 TQGIKREEL

-881 DHETPDLTIPA
+881 DRETPDLTIPA

-900 NKDTCRSVIEDL
+900 NEDTCRSVIEDL
-912 MEKSIRVNG
+912 MEKGIHVNG

-968 DLVARFDTDDEFRV
+968 DLVVKFDTDDEFRV
-982 AVSVDMLDTGIDIPA
+982 AVSVDMLDTGIDVPA
-997 VLNLMFFKPVR
+997 VSNLMFFKPVR

-1021 RLCSDLFGPGKDKK
+1021 RLCPDLFGPGNDKK

-1057 NSGDKISLSQ
+1057 SSGDKISLSQ

-1077 YSLQDFESQENEFLS
+1077 YSLQDFESQEDEFLS

-1105 VKDLKKNT
+1105 VKDLKKST

-1119 QNLKYIDKYN
+1119 QNLKYVDKYN
-1129 SEKAWTALTPVSI
+1129 SENAWMALTPVNV

-1149 APLIEGGADP
+1149 APLIEGGADS

-1209 ETKKDDLKE
+1209 EAKKGDLKE
-1218 LYDESSWNEP
+1218 LYNESSWNGP

-1252 RLIDIDVSDE
+1252 RLIDIDVTDE

-1290 NDDDATIEKI
+1290 NGDDATIEKI

-1307 QKDAD
+1307 QKDTD

-1345 GIDQEAVNEKFG
+1345 GIDQEAINEKFG
-1357 EYLNAHQLN
+1357 EYLNTHQLN

-1387 LSDLLESDPFKS
+1387 LTDLLETDPFKS
-1399 IDWNELFGGDVEP
+1399 INYDELFSGNVEP
-1412 IKYTVS
+1412 ISYTVS
-1418 ILHDAIAA
+1418 ILHDAITT

>member
-1 MAKLIEITGKALSGE
+1 MDRILLEESCEILDSRRIPITASNRKEGPYPYYGANGIQDYVDDYIFDDELVLLAEDGGNFGSKERPIAYRVSGKCWVNNHAHVLKPKENIDVDYLCYSLMFYDTGKLVNGATRQKLTQTMMRKMLIQKRTMFEQKKIVAILNTIYNLLEHQAKKIEIL
-16 WGLEDESR
+16 D
-24 TGIPVLR
+24 
-31 TTNFTNLGI
+31 
-40 INYGDVVTRNITKK
+40 NI
-54 NISEK
+54 
-59 FLRKGDIII
+59 
-68 EKSGGS
+68 
-74 DKQPVGR
+74 
-81 VVLFNGEE
+81 
-89 NRFLFN
+89 
-95 NFTGVLRVKDRE
+95 
-107 KWVPDYVF
+107 
-115 YALFANYR
+115 
-123 NGGTRKYENKTTGL
+123 
-137 HNLKTDLYI
+137 
-146 NNYEIEWIN
+146 
-155 IAEQKN
+155 
-161 VCATLR
+161 
-167 KIESIISDMNK
+167 
-178 EINYLDELIKAR
+178 IKAR
-190 FVEMFKGKYDLFKV
+190 FVEMFGGSKTYPIKPLSDIAEYWNGLTYKPTDISNIGTIVLRSSNIRDMQLDLNDIVRVKCDI
-204 GEKLKTTSGGTPKSS
+204 GDKKLVKKN
-219 VGEYYDGGDIPW
+219 DI
-231 LTSGEV
+231 LMCSRNG
-237 NYGDITKPSS
+237 
-247 YITEKGLKNSSA
+247 SA
-259 KWVPENSIVI
+259 KLV
-269 AMYGATAGKV
+269 GKV
-279 GIVRYK
+279 ALIPNLQEQISFGAFMMIIRSDYYSYLMTYFQLPEFRSQISTG
-285 TTTNQ
+285 TTTINQ
-290 AVCSVLPNNNFNQ
+290 ITRYMLDKIKLPVPDRASIDEFANF
-303 EFLRYAFQDISEELT
+303 
-318 SKAIGGGQLNIS
+318 
-330 QTIIKNSY
+330 
-338 IVDAPIE
+338 IV
-345 EQERFASFA
+345 
-354 KQVDKSKFT
+354 QVDKSKFA
-363 LQNNIIS
+363 LQNSIIS
-370 LMNLCSLCY
+370 LINLWY
-379 NMSNMFASGYM
+379 NINSMFVRERM

-406 KASRLV
+406 RASRLV
-412 LREVLEQIFP
+412 LRELLEQIFP
-422 EKSVK
+422 EKSIK

-438 DCSPIKNYINDDQV
+438 DCSPIKNYINDDQII
-452 TKSLHFIRIIGI
+452 KSLHFIRIIGI
-464 RAEHNQSVRE
+464 RAEHNQPVRE

-487 IKFLNHRNESTEP
+487 IKFLDNRNKFSEP
-500 IKSPEFFTE
+500 IKSPEFFSE
-509 AETRATYIDTYL
+509 AETRAAYIDVYL
-521 REAGWNV
+521 REAGWEV
-528 LTQKGVALPG
+528 LTQKGVMLPG
-538 KAGIEIEVGNMPN
+538 KAGIEIEVGDMPN

-578 SKDPQIGRHQAD
+578 SRDPQIGRHQAD

-610 GYETHVIDG
+610 GYETHIIDG
-619 VYPDRKVTAFHTLEE
+619 IYPDRKVIAFHTLEE
-634 LERMIQRRTR
+634 LERIIQRRTR
-644 GNITDMAVKDE
+644 GNITDMTAKDE

-677 RRGLVVMA
+677 RRGLIVMA

-700 LVRNGWIKNV
+700 LARNGWIKNV

-740 EGGSANKDVN
+740 EGGNANKDMN

-792 YASIFAYFD
+792 YSSIFAYFD

-813 EVGSSTYGIFE
+813 EVGSNTYGIFE
-824 CESGEPTFDYPLE
+824 CESGEPTFNYPLE

-850 VNRHSRIM
+850 INRHSRIM
-858 AQGIKREEL
+858 TQGIKREEL

-881 DHETPDLTIPA
+881 DRETPDLTIPA
-892 NAIFRSIF
+892 NIIFRSIF
-900 NKDTCRSVIEDL
+900 NGDTCRSVIEDL
-912 MEKSIRVNG
+912 MGKGIRVNG

-968 DLVARFDTDDEFRV
+968 DLVIKFDTDDEFRV
-982 AVSVDMLDTGIDIPA
+982 AVSVDMLDTGIDVPS

-1021 RLCSDLFGPGKDKK
+1021 RLCSDLFGPGNNKK

-1047 YFQVEHNEVV
+1047 YFQVDHNEIV
-1057 NSGDKISLSQ
+1057 SGSDKISLSQ
-1067 RIFALRSEIA
+1067 RIFILRTEIA
-1077 YSLQDFESQENEFLS
+1077 YSLQDFESQEDEFS
-1092 SYRNKTVRILLDI
+1092 SNYRDKTVRILSDNI
-1105 VKDLKKNT
+1105 RDLKNST
-1113 NRIAVR
+1113 NRISVR
-1119 QNLKYIDKYN
+1119 QNLKYVDKYN
-1129 SEKAWTALTPVSI
+1129 SDKAWMALTPVNI
-1142 HELKTFV
+1142 HELKSFV
-1149 APLIEGGADP
+1149 APLIEGGSDS

-1172 IQRAILKNTPAYAT
+1172 IQRAILKNAPAYAT
-1186 ADIKKV
+1186 SDIKKV

-1209 ETKKDDLKE
+1209 EAKKDDLKE
-1218 LYDESSWNEP
+1218 LYAESNWTEP
-1228 QVKDLERLRD
+1228 RIKNLERLRN
-1238 SVRELIKYITGDEL
+1238 SIRELIKYITGDEL

-1268 QPDGTVID
+1268 QPDGTVVD
-1276 IRTYKERVIDYLTK
+1276 IRTYKERVIDYLSR
-1290 NDDDATIEKI
+1290 NGDDATIEKI

-1334 KSLAA
+1334 KNLAA

-1345 GIDQEAVNEKFG
+1345 GIDQEAVNEKFS
-1357 EYLNAHQLN
+1357 EYLNMHKLN

-1387 LSDLLESDPFKS
+1387 LSDLLEYDPFKS
-1399 IDWNELFGGDVEP
+1399 IDWTELFGGNVDP
-1412 IKYTVS
+1412 IKYAVS
-1418 ILHDAIAA
+1418 VLHDAITA

>member
-1 MAKLIEITGKALSGE
+1 MKVKLGELTKIRTGKLDANAASENGEYPFFTCSKEPLRISTYSYDCECVLVAGNGDLNAKYYNGKFDAYQRTYIIESNGDGRLHLPYLYHFMTRYIQELRKLSIGGVIKYIKLGNLTDAEITLPSIKEQKDACE
-16 WGLEDESR
+16 KLEK
-24 TGIPVLR
+24 I
-31 TTNFTNLGI
+31 
-40 INYGDVVTRNITKK
+40 K
-54 NISEK
+54 NIIDEK
-59 FLRKGDIII
+59 
-68 EKSGGS
+68 EA
-74 DKQPVGR
+74 Q
-81 VVLFNGEE
+81 
-89 NRFLFN
+89 
-95 NFTGVLRVKDRE
+95 
-107 KWVPDYVF
+107 
-115 YALFANYR
+115 
-123 NGGTRKYENKTTGL
+123 
-137 HNLKTDLYI
+137 
-146 NNYEIEWIN
+146 
-155 IAEQKN
+155 
-161 VCATLR
+161 
-167 KIESIISDMNK
+167 IS
-178 EINYLDELIKAR
+178 YLDNLIKAR
-190 FVEMFKGKYDLFKV
+190 FVEMF
-204 GEKLKTTSGGTPKSS
+204 
-219 VGEYYDGGDIPW
+219 GDIYKSTIYPKQKW
-231 LTSGEV
+231 NDIVTIRNGKDYKKVSVKGGGYPVYGTGGEMARA
-237 NYGDITKPSS
+237 S
-247 YITEKGLKNSSA
+247 EFLC
-259 KWVPENSIVI
+259 PENTIIVGRKGTI
-269 AMYGATAGKV
+269 NNPMLVREKFWNVDTAFGVIPGDKLHYLYFFWFCKMFDFS
-279 GIVRYK
+279 RLNK
-285 TTTNQ
+285 Q
-290 AVCSVLPNNNFNQ
+290 AVLP
-303 EFLRYAFQDISEELT
+303 ST
-318 SKAIGGGQLNIS
+318 TKADLLNIEM
-330 QTIIKNSY
+330 Q
-338 IVDAPIE
+338 VPPIDI
-345 EQERFASFA
+345 QNQFATFVA
-354 KQVDKSKFT
+354 QVDKSKFA
-363 LQNNIIS
+363 LQKSIIS
-370 LMNLCSLCY
+370 LMNLCSLWY
-379 NMSNMFASGYM
+379 NISNMFSSGYM
-390 GKLEL
+390 GRLEL

-422 EKSVK
+422 EKSAK

-438 DCSPIKNYINDDQV
+438 DCSPIRNYVNDDQV
-452 TKSLHFIRIIGI
+452 TESLHFIRIIGI
-464 RAEHNQSVRE
+464 RAEHNQPVRE
-474 KDVKIAVDNLENF
+474 KDVKIAVDNLEYF
-487 IKFLNHRNESTEP
+487 IKFLDNKNNTFEEP
-500 IKSPEFFTE
+500 TKSPEYFSE
-509 AETRATYIDTYL
+509 AETRAAYIDMYL
-521 REAGWNV
+521 REAGWDV

-564 RAGKPLAVVEAKRT
+564 RAGKPLAVVEAKKT

-634 LERMIQRRTR
+634 LERMIQRRNR
-644 GNITDMAVKDE
+644 GNITDMAAKDE

-666 TRMCERFNTRH
+666 TRMCERFNAHH

-700 LVRNGWIKNV
+700 LARNGWIKNV

-740 EGGSANKDVN
+740 EGGNANKDMN

-850 VNRHSRIM
+850 INRHSRIM
-858 AQGIKREEL
+858 TQGIKREEL

-881 DHETPDLTIPA
+881 DRETPDLTIPA

-900 NKDTCRSVIEDL
+900 NEDTCRSVLEDL
-912 MEKSIRVNG
+912 MEKGIRVNG

-945 KKLYPHLPP
+945 KKLYPHLPS

-968 DLVARFDTDDEFRV
+968 DLVVKFDTDDEFRI
-982 AVSVDMLDTGIDIPA
+982 AVSVDMLDTGIDVPA
-997 VLNLMFFKPVR
+997 VSNLMFFKPVR

-1021 RLCSDLFGPGKDKK
+1021 RLCPDLFGPGNDKK

-1057 NSGDKISLSQ
+1057 SAGDKVSLSQ

-1077 YSLQDFESQENEFLS
+1077 YSLQDFESQEDEFLS
-1092 SYRNKTVRILLDI
+1092 DYRNKTVRILLDI
-1105 VKDLKKNT
+1105 VKDLKKST

-1119 QNLKYIDKYN
+1119 QNLKYVDKYN
-1129 SEKAWTALTPVSI
+1129 NDKAWLALTPVNV

-1149 APLIEGGADP
+1149 APLIEGGSDS

-1186 ADIKKV
+1186 ADVKKV

-1209 ETKKDDLKE
+1209 EAKKDDLKE

-1262 LIDPEF
+1262 LVDPDF

-1290 NDDDATIEKI
+1290 NGDDATIEKI

-1307 QKDAD
+1307 QKDAE

-1345 GIDQEAVNEKFG
+1345 GIDQDAVNKKFG

-1387 LSDLLESDPFKS
+1387 LADLLKTDPFKS

-1418 ILHDAIAA
+1418 ILHDAITA